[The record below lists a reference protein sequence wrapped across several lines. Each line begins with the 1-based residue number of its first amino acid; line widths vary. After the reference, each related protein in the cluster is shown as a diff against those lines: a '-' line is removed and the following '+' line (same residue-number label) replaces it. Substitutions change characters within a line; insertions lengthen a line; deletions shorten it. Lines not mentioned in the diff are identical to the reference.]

1 MEKYEEKN
9 YKVTVND
16 LYFELKKLVEKG
28 DGDKPIKLSVN
39 WDNCEH
45 MKNLRAFSE
54 NYGNWILL
62 MGYE

>member
-16 LYFELKKLVEKG
+16 LYIELKKLVEKG
-28 DGDKPIKLSVN
+28 EGDKPIKLSVN

-45 MKNLRAFSE
+45 LKNLRAFSE
-54 NYGNWILL
+54 DCENWILL